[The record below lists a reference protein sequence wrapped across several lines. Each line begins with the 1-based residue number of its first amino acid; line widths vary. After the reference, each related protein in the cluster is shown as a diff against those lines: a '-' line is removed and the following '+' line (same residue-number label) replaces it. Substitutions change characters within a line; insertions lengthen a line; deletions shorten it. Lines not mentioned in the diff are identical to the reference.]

1 MEMLVLI
8 KKGVLYIQQQ
18 LFRVISVLKI
28 KGQLITCKI
37 IYLLF
42 VTICLVFGKEVV
54 PPPPSPFRKHHFKF
68 KNGSDHK
75 IVKYSVILGGDRSC
89 TII

>member
-1 MEMLVLI
+1 MLVLI
-8 KKGVLYIQQQ
+8 KKGVFIQQQ
-18 LFRVISVLKI
+18 LFRVISVIKI

-37 IYLLF
+37 IYKLF
-42 VTICLVFGKEVV
+42 VTICLVFGKDVF
-54 PPPPSPFRKHHFKF
+54 PLFFKRCFKSVISNF

-75 IVKYSVILGGDRSC
+75 IVKYSVILGGDGSC